1 MQPTSI
7 LPSGHGPSVPDR
19 PLPARPPE
27 RRRHRATPR
36 RNRLWP
42 ARRSRPDAHTY
53 RQTVPYPLGAA
64 GPARIG
70 EHAGGSDAACAVE
83 PALGHHAEGN
93 RRFVVAGFWSLL
105 IASVALWWFNTPA
118 GSLTGEAAVFTA
130 AGRITGMVSGFL
142 LLAQV
147 LVVSRVGWLEEWAG
161 TDHLMAWHRQL
172 GPLVLV
178 AVLAHT
184 VFVVYGY
191 ALSARTSVAAQ
202 TWSLLNASADMA
214 GAFAATGILVAVSFL
229 AVRAVRRRMRHE
241 TWYLLH
247 LTAYGS
253 LLLGYGHQFAFGADL
268 QSPVAGCYWNTLYA
282 LVVASLVWGRIVEP
296 LALNLRH
303 RLRVAAVVPEAHDMF
318 SVYLRGRKL
327 HKLKARPGQFFRWRF
342 LTGEDWWQ
350 SHPFS
355 LSSAPNPQWLRL
367 TVNPVGDHTT
377 RLRSL
382 RVGTRVVAAGPFGA
396 FTADR
401 RLRNR
406 VLLIAGGSGIAPVRA
421 VLERMPPSTVLV
433 YRAGS
438 VEDIVFR
445 DELDHLAGERDC
457 TVHYVV
463 GSRHDPGPAR
473 LLSPEGLVEL
483 VPDVTLRDVYLCGPA
498 GLTAAALGA
507 LAELRVPRGR
517 IHLDPFEF

>member
-1 MQPTSI
+1 M
-7 LPSGHGPSVPDR
+7 
-19 PLPARPPE
+19 PARPPE
-27 RRRHRATPR
+27 RRRHRAAPR

-42 ARRSRPDAHTY
+42 GRRFRPAAPTY

-64 GPARIG
+64 GRAPVV
-70 EHAGGSDAACAVE
+70 EHAGGSGAAYAAE

-93 RRFVVAGFWSLL
+93 RQFVVTGFWLL
-105 IASVALWWFNTPA
+105 LVASVALWWFDTPA
-118 GSLTGEAAVFTA
+118 GSITGEAAVFTA
-130 AGRITGMVSGFL
+130 VGRITGMVSGFL

-161 TDHLMAWHRQL
+161 ADHLMAWHRWL

-178 AVLAHT
+178 TVLAHT

-191 ALSARTSVAAQ
+191 ALAARTSVAAQ
-202 TWSLLNASADMA
+202 TWSLLNTSEDMA
-214 GAFAATGILVAVSFL
+214 DAFAATGILVAVSFM
-229 AVRAVRRRMRHE
+229 AVRAVRRRMRYE
-241 TWYLLH
+241 TWYVLH
-247 LTAYGS
+247 LTTYGS

-268 QSPVAGCYWNTLYA
+268 QSPVAGGYWNALYA
-282 LVVASLVWGRIVEP
+282 LVVVCLVWGRVVEP
-296 LALNLRH
+296 LSLNLRH
-303 RLRVAAVVPEAHDMF
+303 QLRVAAVVPEADGMF

-342 LTGEDWWQ
+342 LTGADWWQ
-350 SHPFS
+350 SHPYS
-355 LSSAPNPQWLRL
+355 LSSAPNPEWLRL
-367 TVNPVGDHTT
+367 TVNPVGDHTS

-382 RVGTRVVAAGPFGA
+382 KVGTRVVAAGPFGA

-438 VEDIVFR
+438 LEEIVFR
-445 DELDHLAGERDC
+445 DELDILATERDC

-473 LLSPEGLVEL
+473 LFSPEGLVEL
-483 VPDVTLRDVYLCGPA
+483 VPDVTLRDVYLCGPP
-498 GLTAAALGA
+498 GLIAAALGA